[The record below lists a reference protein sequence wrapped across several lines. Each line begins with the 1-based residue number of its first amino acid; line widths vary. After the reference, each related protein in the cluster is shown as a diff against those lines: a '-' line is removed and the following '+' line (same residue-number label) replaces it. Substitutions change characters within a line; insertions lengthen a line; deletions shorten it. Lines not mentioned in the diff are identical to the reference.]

1 MDELPG
7 RILCI
12 DFGEKRI
19 GLAIS
24 DPLGITAQPLNLLVR
39 KDKESDFQEILKLV
53 RELDVTRI
61 VIGLPLN
68 MDGSEG
74 FMVKAVREFSKELE
88 KRSQLEIIEMD
99 ERLTSLQASRAL
111 NQGALKGK
119 EKKQKID
126 SLSAQ
131 IILQTYMNSISN

>member
-1 MDELPG
+1 MSA

-24 DPLGITAQPLNLLVR
+24 DPLGILARPLEVIERKRSKEDYYTLLAVV
-39 KDKESDFQEILKLV
+39 EEH
-53 RELDVTRI
+53 DVEKI

-74 FMVKAVREFSKELE
+74 FMVRAMRAFSAELQ
-88 KRSQLEIIEMD
+88 KICKIEIIEFD
-99 ERLTSLQASRAL
+99 ERLTSHQAGRAL
-111 NQGALKGK
+111 ASASPKGK
-119 EKKQKID
+119 KKRKTKID
-126 SLSAQ
+126 AVSAQ
-131 IILQTYMNSISN
+131 IILQTYLDSLPK